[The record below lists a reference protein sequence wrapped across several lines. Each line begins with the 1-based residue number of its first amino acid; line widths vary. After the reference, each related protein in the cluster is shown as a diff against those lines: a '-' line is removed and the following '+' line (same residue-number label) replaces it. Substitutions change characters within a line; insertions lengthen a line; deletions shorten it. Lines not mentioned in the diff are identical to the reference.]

1 MVTDEI
7 SWWFCLYHSGIDDEP
22 VHTKFLPFGSARV
35 EGGISF
41 SIRDAKSNCLNWKFL
56 NFENGF
62 SEKDSKPTMIA
73 LIF

>member
-1 MVTDEI
+1 MIFVRGFVGEI
-7 SWWFCLYHSGIDDEP
+7 L
-22 VHTKFLPFGSARV
+22 VHRKSVPFGGARA

-41 SIRDAKSNCLNWKFL
+41 SIRDAKSNCLNCKFL
-56 NFENGF
+56 NFENGL